1 MNIKL
6 KPFQRN
12 DAKPVPKSAQ
22 NMSAV
27 IVEAAAV
34 EDDTWDLPSFLNR
47 SVITDDKARRSLR
60 NY

>member
-12 DAKPVPKSAQ
+12 DAKLKSAQ

-34 EDDTWDLPSFLNR
+34 EDG
-47 SVITDDKARRSLR
+47 A
-60 NY
+60 